1 MSAATY
7 AAAVS
12 HATSPGPNRSI
23 SPPQR
28 SLVRPAIALVVIL
41 LVGVALLGL
50 IVRGGVPSID
60 LSLPPAIMAWYPPAA
75 TTLFD
80 TLGALPVFAAVM
92 IGGAIAGFLVHRP
105 GLVAGFALGLC
116 GEIPST
122 VVKLLVDRPRPP
134 GGSEVEAFVTA
145 ASYPSGHTV
154 RAVLMAGLIVA
165 AVGWR
170 HRSTAVRVAAIVAG
184 IAFAALVGLARIA
197 SGEHWPTD
205 VLGGLMLGVAWLTI
219 CLVVADWVERRS
231 ARLSGAAPS

>member
-1 MSAATY
+1 MR
-7 AAAVS
+7 
-12 HATSPGPNRSI
+12 HAPNRPI
-23 SPPQR
+23 G
-28 SLVRPAIALVVIL
+28 RPERTFVLPAVALVAIL
-41 LVGVALLGL
+41 VVGVALLGL
-50 IVRGGVPSID
+50 IVRGGVPPID
-60 LSLPPAIMAWYPPAA
+60 LSLRPIIMAWYPPTA

-92 IGGAIAGFLVHRP
+92 IAGAIAGFLFHRP
-105 GLVAGFALGLC
+105 GLVVGFALGLC

-122 VVKLLVDRPRPP
+122 VVKLVVDRPRPP
-134 GGSEVEAFVTA
+134 GGLEVDAFVTA

-170 HRSTAVRVAAIVAG
+170 HRSTTVRAAAIAAG
-184 IAFAALVGLARIA
+184 IAFAAMVGLARIA
-197 SGEHWPTD
+197 SGQHWPTD

-231 ARLSGAAPS
+231 AHPSGEAPP